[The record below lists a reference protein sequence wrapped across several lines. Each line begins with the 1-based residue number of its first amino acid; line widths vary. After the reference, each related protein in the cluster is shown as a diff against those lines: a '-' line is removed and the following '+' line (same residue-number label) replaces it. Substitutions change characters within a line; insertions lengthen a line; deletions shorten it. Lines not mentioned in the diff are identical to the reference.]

1 MGALCSFTKK
11 RGSIRFLLGNEG
23 SSSEC
28 SSSCTHCSL
37 HSIKVLLP
45 IKKKDKK
52 KEGFKFDA
60 GH

>member
-23 SSSEC
+23 FKFRVFIIVNFLFISFNK
-28 SSSCTHCSL
+28 SL
-37 HSIKVLLP
+37 ITY
-45 IKKKDKK
+45 KKKRKK